1 MLQMKSPFLL
11 CALLALSASMQ
22 AQHKTEI
29 KEFNLAGP
37 YRVTA
42 PLSMDTVNVAGK
54 AYDPA
59 SQLEAVSLTAEAS
72 TTFSGQVLP
81 RVEGERSV
89 GVLSFYINN
98 RDYLKGKLEVKGPK
112 HCKLYVDGKES
123 KGGELKLS
131 PNHHTLAIRY
141 LTEPK
146 DTDSISVVLDAP
158 QAVDYTL
165 DKAHP
170 LMVNDLTDGR
180 WVRSISL
187 SPDGKY
193 TVLSCQTVEP
203 DGKSHWDYE
212 LRDTKSGRLLRKLDY
227 AWGWMP
233 RTNAFLQEVTEGG
246 KRNLYKIEPLTGVR
260 ELLTANVPE
269 GHITLAPTEDY
280 LILSRTEE
288 GPKEDADIYEIV
300 EMDDRQPGFRT
311 RRYLAR
317 YDMAS
322 GLTQR
327 LTFGSQSAWLMDVSA
342 DGRKLLVG
350 SSRSRLTKRP
360 TTVTDVVVMDAQ
372 TLQTDT
378 LLQATEFLGEGH
390 FSPDASQVLFT
401 GNPEA
406 FGRIGCVLPPEV
418 TPSMTEYELF
428 LFDIATGQ
436 VKPFTRDFDPS
447 VSSLQWSVADG
458 KVYFT
463 AEDRDYVRLFTLDT
477 HTGNIRTLPTS
488 GEYVYRLSLA
498 TQSPVVAYLAESVMQ
513 PSSAYVMTLKK
524 EKELQLF
531 DGLTTLGDARI
542 GECTDWNFLS
552 SRGDTVYGR
561 CYLPADF
568 DPAKKYPLIV
578 YYYGGCSPVSRN
590 FGLAYSGHYWNSLGY
605 VAYILQPSGATGFGQ
620 EWASRHVNTAGVG
633 PAEDIIE
640 GTRRFCR
647 EHPFVDSTKIGCM
660 GASYGG
666 FMTMYLQTRTDLF
679 AAAISHA
686 GIANHTSYW
695 GQGYWGYNY
704 SEVSMAGSYPWSH
717 RELYVDRSPLFNAD
731 KIHTPLLL
739 LHGDVDTNVPP
750 IESLQ
755 MFTALKLLG
764 REVALVQVKGQD
776 HHIQDYTKRQKWL
789 ATQMAWFQR
798 WLKGDSSWWDALY
811 PKKSL

>member
-1 MLQMKSPFLL
+1 
-11 CALLALSASMQ
+11 MQ

-54 AYDPA
+54 AYDPV
-59 SQLEAVSLTAEAS
+59 SQLEAVSLSAEAS

-98 RDYLKGKLEVKGPK
+98 RDFLKGKLEVKGPK
-112 HCKLYVDGKES
+112 HYKLYVDGQES
-123 KGGELKLS
+123 QGELKLA

-146 DTDSISVVLDAP
+146 DTDSIRVVLDAP

-227 AWGWMP
+227 AWEWMP
-233 RTNAFLQEVTEGG
+233 RTPAFLQEVTEGG
-246 KRNLYKIEPLTGVR
+246 KRNLYKLDPLTGVR
-260 ELLTANVPE
+260 ELLTADVPE

-317 YDMAS
+317 YDMAT

-327 LTFGSQSAWLMDVSA
+327 LTFGSQSAWLMDISA
-342 DGRKLLVG
+342 DGRKLLLG

-378 LLQATEFLGEGH
+378 LLQAAEFLGEGH

-406 FGRIGCVLPPEV
+406 FDRIGCVLPPEV

-436 VKPFTRDFDPS
+436 VTPLTRDFDPS
-447 VSSLQWSVADG
+447 VSSLQWSLADG

-463 AEDRDYVRLFTLDT
+463 AEDRDYVRLFSLDT
-477 HTGNIRTLPTS
+477 RTGRIRTLPTS

-542 GECTDWNFLS
+542 GQCTDWNFLS

-640 GTRRFCR
+640 GTRRFCQ

-704 SEVSMAGSYPWSH
+704 SEVSMANSYPWSH

-776 HHIQDYTKRQKWL
+776 HHILDYTKRQKWL

-811 PKKSL
+811 PKKNL

>member
-1 MLQMKSPFLL
+1 MKSPFLL

-98 RDYLKGKLEVKGPK
+98 RDFLKGKLEVKGPK
-112 HCKLYVDGKES
+112 HYKLYVDGQES
-123 KGGELKLS
+123 QGDLKLA

-146 DTDSISVVLDAP
+146 DTDSIRVVLDAP

-233 RTNAFLQEVTEGG
+233 RTSAFLQEVTEGG

-327 LTFGSQSAWLMDVSA
+327 LTFGSQSAWLMDISA
-342 DGRKLLVG
+342 DGRKLLLG

-378 LLQATEFLGEGH
+378 LLQAAEFLGEGH

-406 FGRIGCVLPPEV
+406 FDRIGCVLPPEV
-418 TPSMTEYELF
+418 TPSMTEYELY

-436 VKPFTRDFDPS
+436 VKPLTRDFDPS
-447 VSSLQWSVADG
+447 VSSLQWSLADG

-463 AEDRDYVRLFTLDT
+463 AEDRDYVRLFSLDT
-477 HTGNIRTLPTS
+477 RTGNIRTLPTS

-542 GECTDWNFLS
+542 GQCTDWNFLS

-640 GTRRFCR
+640 GTRRFCQ

-704 SEVSMAGSYPWSH
+704 SEVSMANSYPWSH

-811 PKKSL
+811 PKKNL

>member
-1 MLQMKSPFLL
+1 MKSPFLL

-59 SQLEAVSLTAEAS
+59 SQLEAVSLSAEAS

-98 RDYLKGKLEVKGPK
+98 RDFLKGKLEVKGPK
-112 HCKLYVDGKES
+112 HYKLYVDGQES
-123 KGGELKLS
+123 QGELKLA

-146 DTDSISVVLDAP
+146 DTDSIRVVLDAP

-227 AWGWMP
+227 AWEWMP
-233 RTNAFLQEVTEGG
+233 RTPAFLQEVTEGG
-246 KRNLYKIEPLTGVR
+246 KRNLYKLDPLTGVR
-260 ELLTANVPE
+260 ELLTADVPE
-269 GHITLAPTEDY
+269 GHITLAPMEDY

-317 YDMAS
+317 YDMAT

-327 LTFGSQSAWLMDVSA
+327 LTFGSQSAWLMDISA
-342 DGRKLLVG
+342 DGRKLLLG

-378 LLQATEFLGEGH
+378 LLQAAEFLGEGH

-406 FGRIGCVLPPEV
+406 FDRIGCVLPPEV

-436 VKPFTRDFDPS
+436 VTPLTRDFDPS
-447 VSSLQWSVADG
+447 VSSLQWSLVDG

-463 AEDRDYVRLFTLDT
+463 AEDRDYVRLFSLDT
-477 HTGNIRTLPTS
+477 RTGNIRTLPTS

-513 PSSAYVMTLKK
+513 PSSAYVMNLKK

-542 GECTDWNFLS
+542 GQCTDWNFLS

-640 GTRRFCR
+640 GTRRFCQ

-776 HHIQDYTKRQKWL
+776 HHILDYTKRQKWL

-811 PKKSL
+811 PKKNL

>member
-1 MLQMKSPFLL
+1 MKSPFLL

-42 PLSMDTVNVAGK
+42 PLSMDTVNVAGMK
-54 AYDPA
+54 YDPA

-72 TTFSGQVLP
+72 ATFSGQVLP
-81 RVEGERSV
+81 HVEGERSV
-89 GVLSFYINN
+89 GLLSFYINN
-98 RDYLKGKLEVKGPK
+98 SDFLKAKLEVKGPK
-112 HCKLYVDGKES
+112 HYKLYVDGQES
-123 KGGELKLS
+123 QGELKLA

-146 DTDSISVVLDAP
+146 DTDSIRVTLDAP
-158 QAVDYTL
+158 QTVDYTL

-233 RTNAFLQEVTEGG
+233 RTSAFLQEVTEGG
-246 KRNLYKIEPLTGVR
+246 KRNLYKLDPLTGVR

-288 GPKEDADIYEIV
+288 GPTEDADIYEIV

-322 GLTQR
+322 GITQR
-327 LTFGSQSAWLMDVSA
+327 LTFGSQSAWLMDISA
-342 DGRKLLVG
+342 DGRKLLLG

-360 TTVTDVVVMDAQ
+360 TTVTDVLVMDAQ

-378 LLQATEFLGEGH
+378 LLQSAEFLGEGH
-390 FSPDASQVLFT
+390 FSPDASKVLFT

-406 FGRIGCVLPPEV
+406 FDRIGCVLPPEV

-428 LFDIATGQ
+428 LFDIATKQ
-436 VKPFTRDFDPS
+436 VKPLTRDFDPS

-463 AEDRDYVRLFTLDT
+463 AEDRDYVRLFSLDT
-477 HTGNIRTLPTS
+477 NTGNIRTLPTS

-513 PSSAYVMTLKK
+513 PSSAYVMNLKK

-640 GTRRFCR
+640 GTRRFCQ

-679 AAAISHA
+679 AAALSHA
-686 GIANHTSYW
+686 GTATHTSYW

-704 SEVSMAGSYPWSH
+704 SEVSMANSYPWSH

-811 PKKSL
+811 PKKNL

>member
-1 MLQMKSPFLL
+1 MKSPFLL

-81 RVEGERSV
+81 RVDGERSV

-98 RDYLKGKLEVKGPK
+98 RDFLKGKLEVKGPK
-112 HCKLYVDGKES
+112 HYKLYVDGQES
-123 KGGELKLS
+123 QGDLKLA

-141 LTEPK
+141 LTGPE
-146 DTDSISVVLDAP
+146 DTDSIRVVLDAP

-233 RTNAFLQEVTEGG
+233 RTSAFLQEVTEGG

-327 LTFGSQSAWLMDVSA
+327 LTFGSQSAWLMDISA

-378 LLQATEFLGEGH
+378 LLQAAEFLGEGH

-406 FGRIGCVLPPEV
+406 FDRIGCVLPPEV
-418 TPSMTEYELF
+418 TPSMTEYELY

-436 VKPFTRDFDPS
+436 VKPLTRDFDPS

-463 AEDRDYVRLFTLDT
+463 AEDRDYVRLFSLDT
-477 HTGNIRTLPTS
+477 RTGNIRTLPTS

-542 GECTDWNFLS
+542 GQCTDWNFLS

-640 GTRRFCR
+640 GTRRFCQ

-704 SEVSMAGSYPWSH
+704 SEVSMANSYPWSH

-811 PKKSL
+811 PKKNL

>member
-1 MLQMKSPFLL
+1 MKTPFLL

-42 PLSMDTVNVAGK
+42 PLSTDTVNVAGK
-54 AYDPA
+54 KYDPA
-59 SQLEAVSLTAEAS
+59 SQLEAVSLTADPS

-81 RVEGERSV
+81 GVEGERSV

-112 HCKLYVDGKES
+112 LYKLYVDGQES
-123 KGGELKLS
+123 QGELKLA

-141 LTEPK
+141 LVEPK
-146 DTDSISVVLDAP
+146 DADSIRVVLDAP
-158 QAVDYTL
+158 QVVDYTL

-212 LRDTKSGRLLRKLDY
+212 LLETKTGRLLRKLDY
-227 AWGWMP
+227 AWEWMP

-260 ELLTANVPE
+260 EQLAANVPE

-280 LILSRTEE
+280 LILSGTEE

-311 RRYLAR
+311 RRYLSR

-327 LTFGSQSAWLMDVSA
+327 LTFGSQSVWLMDISA

-360 TTVTDVVVMDAQ
+360 TTVTDILLVDAQ
-372 TLQTDT
+372 SLQTDT
-378 LLQATEFLGEGH
+378 LLQAAEFLGEGH
-390 FSPDASQVLFT
+390 FAPDASKVLFT

-428 LFDIATGQ
+428 LFDIATKE
-436 VKPFTRDFDPS
+436 VKPLTRDFDPS

-463 AEDRDYVRLFTLDT
+463 AEDRDYVRLFALDP
-477 HTGNIRTLPTS
+477 HTGSIRTLPTS

-498 TQSPVVAYLAESVMQ
+498 TQSPTVAYLAEGVME
-513 PSSAYVMTLKK
+513 PSSAYVLNLKK

-542 GECTDWNFLS
+542 GQCTDWNFLS
-552 SRGDTVYGR
+552 ERGDTVYGR

-640 GTRRFCR
+640 GTRRFCQ
-647 EHPFVDSTKIGCM
+647 EHPYVDSTKIGCM

-704 SEVSMAGSYPWSH
+704 SEVSMANSYPWSH

-811 PKKSL
+811 PKKNL

>member
-1 MLQMKSPFLL
+1 MKSPFLL

-59 SQLEAVSLTAEAS
+59 SQLEAVSLSAEAS

-98 RDYLKGKLEVKGPK
+98 RDFLKGKLEVKGPK
-112 HCKLYVDGKES
+112 HYKLYVDGQES
-123 KGGELKLS
+123 QGELKLA
-131 PNHHTLAIRY
+131 PNHHTLAVRY

-146 DTDSISVVLDAP
+146 DTDSIRVVLDAP

-227 AWGWMP
+227 AWEWMP
-233 RTNAFLQEVTEGG
+233 RTPAFLQEVTEGG
-246 KRNLYKIEPLTGVR
+246 KRNLYKLDPLTGVR
-260 ELLTANVPE
+260 ELLTADVPE

-311 RRYLAR
+311 RRYFAR
-317 YDMAS
+317 YDMAT

-327 LTFGSQSAWLMDVSA
+327 LTFGSQSAWLMDISA
-342 DGRKLLVG
+342 DGRKLLLG

-372 TLQTDT
+372 TLQADT
-378 LLQATEFLGEGH
+378 LLQAAEFLGEGH

-406 FGRIGCVLPPEV
+406 FDRIGCVLPPEV

-436 VKPFTRDFDPS
+436 VTPLTRDFDPS
-447 VSSLQWSVADG
+447 VSSLQWSLADG

-463 AEDRDYVRLFTLDT
+463 AEDRDYVRLFSLDT
-477 HTGNIRTLPTS
+477 RTGRIRTLPTS
-488 GEYVYRLSLA
+488 GEYVYRLSLS
-498 TQSPVVAYLAESVMQ
+498 TQSPTVAYLAESVMQ
-513 PSSAYVMTLKK
+513 PSSAYVMNLKK

-542 GECTDWNFLS
+542 GQCTDWNFLS

-640 GTRRFCR
+640 GTRRFCQ

-776 HHIQDYTKRQKWL
+776 HHILDYTKRQKWL

-811 PKKSL
+811 PKKNL

>member
-1 MLQMKSPFLL
+1 MKSPFLL

-98 RDYLKGKLEVKGPK
+98 RDFLKGKLEVKGPK
-112 HCKLYVDGKES
+112 HYKLYVDGQES
-123 KGGELKLS
+123 QGDLKLA

-141 LTEPK
+141 LTGPE
-146 DTDSISVVLDAP
+146 DTDSIRVVLDAP

-233 RTNAFLQEVTEGG
+233 RTPAFLQEVTEGG

-327 LTFGSQSAWLMDVSA
+327 LTFGSQSAWLMDISA

-378 LLQATEFLGEGH
+378 LLQAAEFLGEGH

-406 FGRIGCVLPPEV
+406 FDRIGCVLPPEV
-418 TPSMTEYELF
+418 TPSMTEYELY
-428 LFDIATGQ
+428 LFDIATKQ
-436 VKPFTRDFDPS
+436 VTPLTRDFDPS

-463 AEDRDYVRLFTLDT
+463 AEDRDYVRLFSLDT
-477 HTGNIRTLPTS
+477 RTGNIRTLPTS

-542 GECTDWNFLS
+542 GQCTDWNFLS

-640 GTRRFCR
+640 GTRRFCQ

-704 SEVSMAGSYPWSH
+704 SEVSMANSYPWSH

-811 PKKSL
+811 PKKNL

>member
-1 MLQMKSPFLL
+1 
-11 CALLALSASMQ
+11 MQ

-81 RVEGERSV
+81 RVDGERSV

-98 RDYLKGKLEVKGPK
+98 RDFLKGKLEVKGPK
-112 HCKLYVDGKES
+112 HYKLYVDGQES
-123 KGGELKLS
+123 QGDLKLS

-141 LTEPK
+141 LTGPE
-146 DTDSISVVLDAP
+146 DTDSIRVVLDAP

-233 RTNAFLQEVTEGG
+233 RTPAFLQEVTEGG
-246 KRNLYKIEPLTGVR
+246 KRNLYKLDPLTGVR

-327 LTFGSQSAWLMDVSA
+327 LTFGSQSAWLMDISA

-378 LLQATEFLGEGH
+378 LLQAAEFLGEGH

-406 FGRIGCVLPPEV
+406 FDRIGCVLPPEV
-418 TPSMTEYELF
+418 TPSMTEYELY

-436 VKPFTRDFDPS
+436 VKPLTRDFDPS

-463 AEDRDYVRLFTLDT
+463 AEDRDYVRLFSLDPR
-477 HTGNIRTLPTS
+477 TGNIRTLPTS

-542 GECTDWNFLS
+542 GQCTDWNFLS

-640 GTRRFCR
+640 GTRRFCQ

-811 PKKSL
+811 PKKNL

>member
-1 MLQMKSPFLL
+1 MKSPFLL

-59 SQLEAVSLTAEAS
+59 SQLEAVSLSAEAS

-98 RDYLKGKLEVKGPK
+98 RDFLKGKLEVKGPK
-112 HCKLYVDGKES
+112 HYKLYVDGQES
-123 KGGELKLS
+123 QGELKLS

-146 DTDSISVVLDAP
+146 DTDSIRVVLDAP

-227 AWGWMP
+227 AWEWMP
-233 RTNAFLQEVTEGG
+233 RTPAFLQEVTEGG
-246 KRNLYKIEPLTGVR
+246 KRNLYKLDPLTGVR
-260 ELLTANVPE
+260 ELLTADVPE

-317 YDMAS
+317 YDMAT

-327 LTFGSQSAWLMDVSA
+327 LTFGSQSAWLMDISA
-342 DGRKLLVG
+342 DGRKLLLG

-378 LLQATEFLGEGH
+378 LLQAAEFLGEGH

-406 FGRIGCVLPPEV
+406 FDRIGCVLPPEV

-436 VKPFTRDFDPS
+436 VTPLTRDFDPS
-447 VSSLQWSVADG
+447 VSSLQWSLADG

-463 AEDRDYVRLFTLDT
+463 AEDRDYVRLFSLDT
-477 HTGNIRTLPTS
+477 RTGRIRTLPTS

-513 PSSAYVMTLKK
+513 PSSAYVMNLKK

-542 GECTDWNFLS
+542 GQCTDWNFLS

-640 GTRRFCR
+640 GTRRFCQ

-776 HHIQDYTKRQKWL
+776 HHILDYTKRQKWL

-811 PKKSL
+811 PKKNL

>member
-1 MLQMKSPFLL
+1 MKSPFLL

-59 SQLEAVSLTAEAS
+59 SQLEAVSLSAEAS

-98 RDYLKGKLEVKGPK
+98 RDFLKGKLEVKGPK
-112 HCKLYVDGKES
+112 HYKLYVDGQES
-123 KGGELKLS
+123 QGELKLS

-146 DTDSISVVLDAP
+146 DTDSIRVVLDAQ

-227 AWGWMP
+227 AWEWMP
-233 RTNAFLQEVTEGG
+233 RTPAFLQEVTEGG
-246 KRNLYKIEPLTGVR
+246 KRNLYKLDPLTGVR
-260 ELLTANVPE
+260 ELLTADVPE
-269 GHITLAPTEDY
+269 GHITLAPMEDY

-317 YDMAS
+317 YDMAT

-327 LTFGSQSAWLMDVSA
+327 LTFGSQSAWLMDISA
-342 DGRKLLVG
+342 DGRKLLLG

-378 LLQATEFLGEGH
+378 LLQAAEFLGEGH

-406 FGRIGCVLPPEV
+406 FDRIGCVLPPEV

-436 VKPFTRDFDPS
+436 VTPLTRDFDPS
-447 VSSLQWSVADG
+447 VSSLQWSLVDG

-463 AEDRDYVRLFTLDT
+463 AEDRDYVRLFSLDT
-477 HTGNIRTLPTS
+477 RTGNIRTLPTS

-513 PSSAYVMTLKK
+513 PSSAYVMNLKK

-542 GECTDWNFLS
+542 GQCTDWNFLS

-640 GTRRFCR
+640 GTRRFCQ

-776 HHIQDYTKRQKWL
+776 HHILDYTKRQKWL

-811 PKKSL
+811 PKKNL